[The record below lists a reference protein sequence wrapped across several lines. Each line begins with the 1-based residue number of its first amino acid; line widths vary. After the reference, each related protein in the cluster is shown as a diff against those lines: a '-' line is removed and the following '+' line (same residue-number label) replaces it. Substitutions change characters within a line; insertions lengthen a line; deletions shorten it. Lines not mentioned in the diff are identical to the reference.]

1 MIDPSKTLEI
11 EIGKIRAEVR
21 KRGGFTVSCEQLR
34 ILCPD
39 ELTSPQ
45 RFAAIAAIAR
55 REGWSF
61 AFLRDGS
68 VHFGGYDGALAAWQQ
83 RGNGV

>member
-1 MIDPSKTLEI
+1 MINPSELLEI
-11 EIGKIRAEVR
+11 EIGKIRSQVR
-21 KRGGFTVSCEQLR
+21 KRGGFTVGCEQLR

-45 RFAAIAAIAR
+45 QFAAIAAIAQ

-68 VHFGGYDGALAAWQQ
+68 VHFGGYGGALAAWKQ
-83 RGNGV
+83 GNGSV